1 MRCRVPHGLYPLVST
16 AKVFIIRTAS
26 SPKGSSHQ
34 ALQLGHR
41 HFPMLKRHS
50 DPNDECLDGLDALF
64 LARNV
69 STYYEDEEQS
79 KANLDL

>member
-1 MRCRVPHGLYPLVST
+1 MRCRVPYGLYSLVST
-16 AKVFIIRTAS
+16 ARVVIRTAS

-41 HFPMLKRHS
+41 HFPKLKRHS
-50 DPNDECLDGLDALF
+50 DPNDECLDGLDALL